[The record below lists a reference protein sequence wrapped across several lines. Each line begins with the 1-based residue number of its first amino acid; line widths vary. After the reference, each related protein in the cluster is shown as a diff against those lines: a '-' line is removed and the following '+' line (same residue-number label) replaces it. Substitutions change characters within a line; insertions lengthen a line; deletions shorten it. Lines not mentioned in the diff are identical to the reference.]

1 MSALCLFQCG
11 FRFLL
16 RLQSLGV
23 SGFLYLFQDHFL
35 VLLYGSRPELKSFQ
49 YRLIQHVIAD
59 IVHRTVAFAKLPVKT
74 ASEIAVR
81 RFVGG
86 IRSKPH
92 KPATVSAFDKSG
104 EYLCFLVLSL
114 SASGLDKLL
123 HTEKHVLVND
133 RFVGILH
140 SEPFTFRLADFLL
153 VLERNSRLLIM
164 HAVSYVDFVFQY
176 RLDLCYCP
184 CVTLALRRICKDMCE
199 CSVSLVVYPRGCGY
213 FFFNQRLCDFCP
225 AVALIGK

>member
-16 RLQSLGV
+16 HLQSLCV
-23 SGFLYLFQDHFL
+23 SGFLYLFQDLFL
-35 VLLYGSRPELKSFQ
+35 VLLYGSRPELESFQ

-59 IVHRTVAFAKLPVKT
+59 IMHRTVTFSKLPVKT
-74 ASEIAVR
+74 ASIIAVR

-92 KPATVSAFDKSG
+92 RPATVSAFDKSG
-104 EYLCFLVLSL
+104 EYLRFLVLSL

-123 HTEKHVLVND
+123 HTEEHVLVND

-140 SEPFTFRLADFLL
+140 SEPFAFRLAYFLL
-153 VLERNSRLLIM
+153 VLERDSGLLVM
-164 HAVSYVDFVFQY
+164 YAVSYVDFIFQY
-176 RLDLCYCP
+176 RLDLRYRP
-184 CVTLALRRICKDMCE
+184 CVTLALRRISEDVGE
-199 CSVSLVVYPRGCGY
+199 CSVSLVVYPRGSGN
-213 FFFNQRLCDFCP
+213 FFLQSASL
-225 AVALIGK
+225 